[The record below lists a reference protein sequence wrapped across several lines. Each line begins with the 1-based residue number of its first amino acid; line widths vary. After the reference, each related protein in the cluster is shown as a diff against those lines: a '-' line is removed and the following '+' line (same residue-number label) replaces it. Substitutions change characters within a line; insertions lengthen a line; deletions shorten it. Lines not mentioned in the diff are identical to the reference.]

1 MSKIA
6 KVAIGAAVVL
16 VVGLIIS
23 GITIFALAKRGTN
36 SDATAFVTTEFDVD
50 EDFSNINIDV
60 IADDILIKT
69 SSDDKCHV
77 ECVDYEEIEHDAYV
91 DGDTLFVTSKEN
103 GTVNAGLNIMF
114 NTTSP
119 KITVY
124 LPENVYEDFYVHATT
139 GDLYIDEAFTFT
151 NLRLDATTGDISINS
166 LNCTDAIEM
175 NITTGDID
183 LTDVECGTL
192 VYNGVTGDID
202 FINVVASGDLSVE
215 VTTGDINFDMC
226 DAANIYVDC
235 TTGDVDMTLLS
246 DKEFDVDAELGD
258 TDYPRSGEGGVCRV
272 SVTTGDVDIEVA

>member
-23 GITIFALAKRGTN
+23 GVAIAALAKRGTN
-36 SDATAFVTTEFDVD
+36 SDAKNYVTTEFDVD
-50 EDFSNINIDV
+50 EQFSNINIEV
-60 IADDILIKT
+60 ITNDILIKT

-77 ECVDYEEIEHDAYV
+77 ECLDFEEIVHDAYV
-91 DGDTLFVTSKEN
+91 DGDTLFITSKDE
-103 GTVNAGLNIMF
+103 GTANVGLNFMF

-124 LPENVYEDFYVHATT
+124 LPENAYEDLYVNATT

-166 LNCTDAIEM
+166 VNCTDALEL

-183 LTDVECGTL
+183 LNDVECGTL

-202 FINVVASGDLSVE
+202 FINVVVSGDMTVE
-215 VTTGDINFDMC
+215 LTTGDVNFDMC

-235 TTGDVDMTLLS
+235 TTGDIDMTLLS

-258 TDYPRSGEGGVCRV
+258 ADYPRSGEGGVCRV